1 MKEFQ
6 GKKIEGEWWLP
17 KEPQVK
23 FKGYLEIN
31 ENNHGTL
38 TLTEPIDALR
48 KFWPEDL
55 VTIFGVLESSY
66 SYKITIFRAGVKSTS
81 FGNKASVKLFTNTLL
96 ISEHIASEDEEI
108 IYAAYGRLTGLSEWC
123 DTSGISGNVD
133 IGAKYGEEKLKLT
146 YKAHATPYWD
156 LGEGKAM
163 RFFSRYYGPIAFT
176 NEKNIS
182 FEEQDFIEFTFK
194 NPISITQLSR
204 ELGVWQNFLTLSLR
218 RPSHLIEVRFSLE
231 ANSEQQYPYAL
242 VIPGSRNEDT
252 REYRHVS
259 QILLTRPL

>member
-146 YKAHATPYWD
+146 YKAHDPPPIKESRSGVNPD
-156 LGEGKAM
+156 
-163 RFFSRYYGPIAFT
+163 RFWTIYRRFINGTEALYGGT
-176 NEKNIS
+176 
-182 FEEQDFIEFTFK
+182 DYR
-194 NPISITQLSR
+194 LSAS
-204 ELGVWQNFLTLSLR
+204 G
-218 RPSHLIEVRFSLE
+218 
-231 ANSEQQYPYAL
+231 
-242 VIPGSRNEDT
+242 
-252 REYRHVS
+252 
-259 QILLTRPL
+259 